1 MLKGSIGKYVK
12 DPHGSMFNLEAK
24 VTPKMD
30 GLGAEYPTILPVVYY
45 KNLIDKERAKTDKDK
60 WFLRPHHIET
70 LTEHPS
76 SLKDNVLDTNYYSF
90 YTELEKDLDG
100 NFLTPEESAARKKP
114 TEKDVLINNL
124 ESQIADLKRK
134 LTHTARNSELTSAQQ
149 KNSIPVHELK
159 KYYLTD
165 QDANNADPMTLAF
178 ESVLDN
184 LRTKERGIL
193 NKKRETDLQE
203 YGLPDPSWY
212 TSKDANFTKEMKKF
226 DKMMQ
231 KDPQREEKIKRLM
244 SRELY

>member
-1 MLKGSIGKYVK
+1 
-12 DPHGSMFNLEAK
+12 MFNLESK

-70 LTEHPS
+70 LTEHPN

-90 YTELEKDLDG
+90 YTELEKDMDG

-114 TEKDVLINNL
+114 TDKDILINNL
-124 ESQIADLKRK
+124 ESQIAELKRK
-134 LTHTARNSELTSAQQ
+134 LTHTARNQDNGNIPQHQ
-149 KNSIPVHELK
+149 KSTIPVHELK
-159 KYYLTD
+159 KYYIQD
-165 QDANNADPMTLAF
+165 QDDKNPDTMTLAF

-184 LRTKERGIL
+184 LRDKERGIL
-193 NKKRETDLQE
+193 NKKREADLQE

-231 KDPQREEKIKRLM
+231 KDPEREEKIKRLM